1 MPRFSGE
8 TAKQAAR
15 KSAESRSNWKS
26 MSAAVMK
33 EATPER
39 RQQLAQTFLD
49 NFGRSPK
56 WAELVLRL
64 MGELPPA

>member
-15 KSAESRSNWKS
+15 KSAESRSKWKS
-26 MSAAVMK
+26 LSVMK

-39 RQQLAQTFLD
+39 RRQLAQTLLD
-49 NFGRSPK
+49 NFDRSPK
-56 WAELVLRL
+56 WAELTLRL
-64 MGELPPA
+64 LGELPK